1 MKSVLIGA
9 GLAGLLLI
17 GAAAQHASAAMDEEA
32 LNAAAKVCIS
42 GTGGMSKSVE
52 ACTTVLDNT
61 NMSPQGKASVLFFRG
76 SSLQELGR
84 NAEAIADLDRA
95 IGIYETAADKASW
108 SEDVRSKM
116 ASSYFYRA
124 LAKELLQRC
133 DEAKLDY
140 KKAANTAVEISKRKD
155 YERAGRAACS

>member
-1 MKSVLIGA
+1 MKSVLMGA
-9 GLAGLLLI
+9 GLAGLLVI
-17 GAAAQHASAAMDEEA
+17 GGAAQTASAAMDQEA
-32 LNAAAKVCIS
+32 LNAAAKVCVS
-42 GTGGMSKSVE
+42 DTGGMTKAVE

-61 NMSPQGKASVLFFRG
+61 NLSPQGKASVLFFRG

-95 IGIYETAADKASW
+95 IGIYETAADKATW
-108 SEDVRSKM
+108 SDDVLAKM
-116 ASSYFYRA
+116 ASSYFFRA
-124 LAKELLQRC
+124 QAKEVLQRC